1 MRIFRRTIL
10 ESPFSVPTPD
20 GIARNLRYCR
30 AAMRDS
36 LLQGDAPMV
45 SHALYTQ
52 PGVLDDTN
60 PTERAMGI
68 EAGLTWGDA
77 AVATVVYCDL
87 GITPGMRQGI
97 ERAAK
102 EQRPV
107 EFRSLAGWTVA
118 GEVASVST
126 ATVAAATTT
135 VTSSPMTDA
144 APERV
149 DVIGF
154 HAPRLLAAKRAR
166 YERNLPDYPDP
177 RTLSCEFCSAVE
189 GAPCTEIVTWWCS
202 DNCARHLIASAPGKC
217 PCGARLVPSEP
228 SVHPTR
234 PLGRPFGHHTPH
246 KGKRST
252 KAPKPDAAPIQ
263 STPPPEEIVP
273 HVVVTPRKT
282 LRGRANVTLTAP
294 TTATVAPTT
303 PAEPVADTTDATP
316 QQDPYEPPNDATATD
331 MAVRYLVA
339 FWPTCS
345 GEPCDDFACQ
355 AKHTHDHDL
364 IGQSTW
370 SHIVRA
376 MQRRRYLELRDANG
390 IRANLDPIDATAW
403 QVRVHHPN
411 RTKIAIESAPTLA
424 TALTKLLTYLG
435 SMRAAHLCD
444 LTGLRLTS
452 LQYPPRPTK

>member
-263 STPPPEEIVP
+263 STPPPEEIAP
-273 HVVVTPRKT
+273 VVVTPRKT

-294 TTATVAPTT
+294 TTATVAPSGERATAYGSCPAGRRTAGTRPARSSARRGPWATLSETT
-303 PAEPVADTTDATP
+303 ARWKTAPTPTPSQRLRSAAPA
-316 QQDPYEPPNDATATD
+316 ATATT
-331 MAVRYLVA
+331 RQQQH
-339 FWPTCS
+339 CR
-345 GEPCDDFACQ
+345 AC
-355 AKHTHDHDL
+355 TL
-364 IGQSTW
+364 T
-370 SHIVRA
+370 
-376 MQRRRYLELRDANG
+376 
-390 IRANLDPIDATAW
+390 AT
-403 QVRVHHPN
+403 
-411 RTKIAIESAPTLA
+411 S
-424 TALTKLLTYLG
+424 
-435 SMRAAHLCD
+435 
-444 LTGLRLTS
+444 
-452 LQYPPRPTK
+452 